1 MCSCNYCT
9 THATLQVNSQTKE
22 IKMSEVVRINIVI
35 SPKIKRAVEREAKK
49 MHVSRS
55 AIGRI
60 ALNEYFERKK

>member
-1 MCSCNYCT
+1 M
-9 THATLQVNSQTKE
+9 NSQTKE